1 MTDWTEELIAP
12 GLRVSYGVNRVL
24 AQSSTPHQQLTLIE
38 NDQFGRVLLLDGV
51 TQVTTAD
58 EFIYHEMLAHV
69 PLFAH
74 GDVRDVLIIG
84 GGDCG
89 LAEEVLK
96 HEGVRRVF
104 QVELDVA
111 VVNAARRHLAAINA
125 PAFRD
130 ERFHLRIDDG
140 MRFVDDLDESF
151 DVVLVDSTDPVGP
164 GARLFSEAFYRS
176 IRRCL
181 RMRGILAVQAGVPF
195 LQRQAFSS
203 TVCNLSSVFRFAGC
217 YLLASPSYIGG
228 HLAIGWGSD
237 SLRADGPSVA
247 MLEERMARSRLKLQY
262 YTPEVHKAAFALPP
276 YIAELANAGAVQ
288 AAGSGASLP

>member
-24 AQSSTPHQQLTLIE
+24 AQSNTPHQQLTLIE
-38 NDQFGRVLLLDGV
+38 NEQFGRVLLLDGV
-51 TQVTTAD
+51 AQVTTAD

-74 GDVRDVLIIG
+74 GDARDVLIIG

-111 VVNAARRHLAAINA
+111 VVSAARRHLGGINA
-125 PAFRD
+125 SVFQD
-130 ERFHLRIDDG
+130 ERFQLTIDDG
-140 MRFVDDLDESF
+140 MRFVDGLDESF
-151 DVVLVDSTDPVGP
+151 DIVLVDSTDPVGP
-164 GARLFSEAFYRS
+164 GARLFSAEFYTS

-195 LQRQAFSS
+195 LQRGAFSS
-203 TVCNLSSVFRFAGC
+203 TVCNLSSVFKFAGC

-237 SLRADGPSVA
+237 SLRMDNPPVE
-247 MLEERMARSRLKLQY
+247 MLERRIARSGLKLRY

-276 YIAELANAGAVQ
+276 YIAELQ
-288 AAGSGASLP
+288 AAGSGTSLP